1 MKEDQMGEIE
11 KAVKISGK
19 GQITLPKRVREILA
33 TDVVKIVVE
42 QGVVRI
48 EPVKDVAGSFRKYAK
63 PYVAMKK
70 PRGKAWEEVMREKLR
85 RD

>member
-1 MKEDQMGEIE
+1 MKEDQMGELE
-11 KAVKISGK
+11 KPVKISGK

-48 EPVKDVAGSFRKYAK
+48 EPVKDVAGSLREYAK
-63 PYVAMKK
+63 RYVTMKEAG
-70 PRGKAWEEVMREKLR
+70 GKAWEEAMREKHR